1 MGARPRQPTFW
12 SPYQKLSLSPLQVT
26 APDGSFATCG
36 EQVTVN
42 NVTYQAMLDFDPDR
56 RASRPDLYPP
66 GEIPRSH
73 YVLPFRL
80 AGPRGRVLVVGSGT
94 GNDVAGALAAGAWA
108 VDAVEIDPLI
118 AGVGRDRHPNR
129 PYARPRSSSR

>member
-1 MGARPRQPTFW
+1 M
-12 SPYQKLSLSPLQVT
+12 
-26 APDGSFATCG
+26 
-36 EQVTVN
+36 N
-42 NVTYQAMLDFDPDR
+42 NVSYQSMLDFDPGR
-56 RASRPDLYPP
+56 RAARPDLYPP

-118 AGVGRDRHPNR
+118 AGVGRDRHPEPALR
-129 PYARPRSSSR
+129 LARGRSSR